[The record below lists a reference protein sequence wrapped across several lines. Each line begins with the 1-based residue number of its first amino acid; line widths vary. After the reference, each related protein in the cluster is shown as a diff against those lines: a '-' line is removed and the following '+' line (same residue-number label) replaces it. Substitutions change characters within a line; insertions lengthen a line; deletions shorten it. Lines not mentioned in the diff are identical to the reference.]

1 MSPFVAGLVL
11 IAVFLLIIKLA
22 YVASVVLALPKTGG
36 AMFCITRQ
44 DKIRAV
50 LDAIPMTPSTNII
63 DLGCG
68 DGRFIAAAARRYG
81 CRGTGYDIN
90 WAAWMLAKVRQIFSG
105 GLIKV
110 RRQDFWAVSLSHTD
124 VVFCYLFPDLLERL
138 GVKARAEMK
147 PGSRLVSCNFE
158 LPGWKPEQTLYAGR
172 GGKDPIYIY
181 RQVGSDHEG

>member
-1 MSPFVAGLVL
+1 MSPFVTALAL
-11 IAVFLLIIKLA
+11 IAISLLTLKLA

-44 DKIRAV
+44 DKIRAA
-50 LDAIPMTPSTNII
+50 LNALPMTPNTNII

-81 CRGTGYDIN
+81 CRGIGYDVN
-90 WAAWMLAKVRQIFSG
+90 WSAWMLAKIRQVFSG
-105 GLIKV
+105 GLIRV
-110 RRQDFWAVSLSHTD
+110 RRQDFWPVSLANAD
-124 VVFCYLFPDLLERL
+124 VVFCYLFPDLMERL
-138 GVKARAEMK
+138 GAKARAEMK

-158 LPGWKPEQTLYAGR
+158 LPGWQPEQTLYAGR

-181 RQVGSDHEG
+181 RQGGSDLEG